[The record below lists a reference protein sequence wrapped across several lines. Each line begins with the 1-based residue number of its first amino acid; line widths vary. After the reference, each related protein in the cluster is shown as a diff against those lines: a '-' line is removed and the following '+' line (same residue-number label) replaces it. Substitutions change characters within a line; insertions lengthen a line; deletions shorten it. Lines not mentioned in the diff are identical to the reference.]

1 MNELWHILFAYREL
15 RSENYKIIPS
25 IFINQLLYVRHCIV
39 NKMLSIDIM
48 FLALE
53 KPSLRGFIE
62 VNEDSK

>member
-1 MNELWHILFAYREL
+1 M
-15 RSENYKIIPS
+15 
-25 IFINQLLYVRHCIV
+25 